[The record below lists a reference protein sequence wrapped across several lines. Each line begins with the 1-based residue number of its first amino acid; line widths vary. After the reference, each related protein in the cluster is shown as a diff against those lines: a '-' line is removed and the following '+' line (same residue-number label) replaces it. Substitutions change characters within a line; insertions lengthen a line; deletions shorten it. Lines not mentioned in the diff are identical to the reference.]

1 MRLKKITALF
11 LTGALILSMAGCA
24 GNGSKDKKEGSAGN
38 EAQEPV
44 KIATKPMTEQFIL
57 GEMLKKLIEEKAGYE
72 VELTKGIGGGTSNI
86 QPAMEKGEFDLTI
99 CRPGYKGGF
108 IEMRVAVLNCD
119 STRSMITLPVWMD
132 ARGAKAPSLAQIVY
146 FGDVQNLWIRAA
158 RKKPGRRWRKWN
170 AGMVPV
176 LK

>member
-1 MRLKKITALF
+1 M
-11 LTGALILSMAGCA
+11 GASL
-24 GNGSKDKKEGSAGN
+24 D
-38 EAQEPV
+38 
-44 KIATKPMTEQFIL
+44 
-57 GEMLKKLIEEKAGYE
+57 
-72 VELTKGIGGGTSNI
+72 
-86 QPAMEKGEFDLTI
+86 EKGEFDLTI

-146 FGDVQNLWIRAA
+146 FGMFRICGYGAA

>member
-1 MRLKKITALF
+1 MLPPDASFGRKLGKYVPGAFERLEAIPVKDGLRLKGRVH
-11 LTGALILSMAGCA
+11 LTRPAYGIVAHLDPPGGSDYDSNAVGASL
-24 GNGSKDKKEGSAGN
+24 D
-38 EAQEPV
+38 
-44 KIATKPMTEQFIL
+44 
-57 GEMLKKLIEEKAGYE
+57 
-72 VELTKGIGGGTSNI
+72 
-86 QPAMEKGEFDLTI
+86 EKGEFDLTI

-119 STRSMITLPVWMD
+119 STRSMITLPVWVV
-132 ARGAKAPSLAQIVY
+132 ARGAV
-146 FGDVQNLWIRAA
+146 